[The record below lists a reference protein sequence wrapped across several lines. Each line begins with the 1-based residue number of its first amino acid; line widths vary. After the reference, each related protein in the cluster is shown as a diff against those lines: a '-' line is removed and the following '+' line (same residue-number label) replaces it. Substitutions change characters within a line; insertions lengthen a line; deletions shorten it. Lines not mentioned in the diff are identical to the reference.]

1 MADFPVCPSS
11 ESTMSVLPP
20 FCRGAVKTGRFYR
33 KVVSANL
40 FADTLPKSKDC
51 TAQSLSRFATAPF
64 AQGSPCRVPFST
76 RVLFGKQLYKFPI
89 CPQAAFIPSSF
100 HYSYYTRKTLHC
112 QGRILHLPA
121 IKNRPRRKPEAIGR
135 LSVIDYCSSISV
147 TTPEPTVRPPSR
159 IAKRRPFSIAMGVI
173 SSTLITT
180 LSPGMHISVP
190 SGRVMMPVTSVV
202 RK

>member
-11 ESTMSVLPP
+11 ERTMSVLPP

-76 RVLFGKQLYKFPI
+76 RVPFGKQLYKFPI
-89 CPQAAFIPSSF
+89 YLLTAHTHIRYVFYSIMPCSRAWATIFSKDSSLMSCSILQASALAFSRLTPSPS
-100 HYSYYTRKTLHC
+100 
-112 QGRILHLPA
+112 
-121 IKNRPRRKPEAIGR
+121 KNSRSRRCR
-135 LSVIDYCSSISV
+135 L
-147 TTPEPTVRPPSR
+147 
-159 IAKRRPFSIAMGVI
+159 
-173 SSTLITT
+173 
-180 LSPGMHISVP
+180 
-190 SGRVMMPVTSVV
+190 
-202 RK
+202 